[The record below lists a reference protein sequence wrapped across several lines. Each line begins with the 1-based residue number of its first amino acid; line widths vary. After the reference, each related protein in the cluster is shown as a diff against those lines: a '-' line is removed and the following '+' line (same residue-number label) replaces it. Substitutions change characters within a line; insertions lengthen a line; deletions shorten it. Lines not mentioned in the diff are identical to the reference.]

1 MKKIFRI
8 FLIIYVPTLILC
20 MVAQQN
26 LNNAIAEAVAC
37 DGSDAEIEFI
47 MMNHGFD
54 FCNWELNTMPSTS
67 EKIKALF
74 R

>member
-1 MKKIFRI
+1 MKKFFRV
-8 FLIIYVPTLILC
+8 FLICYISVLTLCLT
-20 MVAQQN
+20 AQVN

-47 MMNHGFD
+47 MMEHGFD
-54 FCNWELNTMPSTS
+54 FCNWELNKMPSTS

>member
-1 MKKIFRI
+1 MKKFLRI

-20 MVAQQN
+20 MVAQVN

-47 MMNHGFD
+47 MMEHGFD
-54 FCNWELNTMPSTS
+54 FCNWELNKMPSTS

>member
-8 FLIIYVPTLILC
+8 AVLCYVVTLTLC
-20 MVAQQN
+20 ITAQVN
-26 LNNAIAEAVAC
+26 YNNAIAEAVAC